1 MSGVTSHDVARLSGV
16 SQATVSRA
24 LRGDPRISL
33 ETRER
38 IDTAVRK
45 LNYVP
50 SEAGRSL
57 RTRRSHRIAMVT
69 DLNNP
74 LYPVLVT
81 PIHQALAERDYRM
94 TLLAERDEDAE
105 AHRQLFDG
113 SVDGVILTTTRLHS
127 ELPLMLQQ
135 QNIPQ
140 VMLNRTNDIYQPDS
154 VVADNVT
161 AGQELARILIDAGHR
176 QIALL
181 AGPEETSTGRDRER
195 GFRQGLALAGI
206 ELRPDWLIRGWF
218 DYRSGV
224 DGLRSLL
231 GTDPPPRAIACV
243 SDTVAIGVIN
253 EADARGLS
261 VPDDLAVAGVDNLP
275 TSAWSLCG
283 LSTVALPLEAMSRDA
298 SNLLVD
304 RILKRRDGPPEH
316 HVHPVSAVL
325 RRSHLRL
332 T

>member
-1 MSGVTSHDVARLSGV
+1 MSGATSHDVARLVGV

-38 IDTAVRK
+38 INAAVRK

-50 SEAGRSL
+50 REAGRSL
-57 RTRRSHRIAMVT
+57 RTRKSHRIAMVA

-94 TLLAERDEDAE
+94 ILLAERDEDAE

-113 SVDGVILTTTRLHS
+113 SVDGVILTTTRRHS
-127 ELPLMLQQ
+127 ELPLMLRQ

-140 VMLNRTNDIYQPDS
+140 VVLNRTNEIYQPDS
-154 VVADNVT
+154 VVADNVQ
-161 AGQELARILIDAGHR
+161 AGRELAQMLLDAGHR
-176 QIALL
+176 EIALL

-195 GFRQGLALAGI
+195 GFRQGLDAAGVD
-206 ELRPDWLIRGWF
+206 LPPDWVVRGWF

-224 DGLRSLL
+224 DGLGTLL
-231 GTDPPPRAIACV
+231 GTDPPPRAVACV
-243 SDTVAIGVIN
+243 SDIVAIGVIN
-253 EADARGLS
+253 EANARGLR

-275 TSAWSLCG
+275 ASAWSLCD

-304 RILKRRDGPPEH
+304 RILTRRDGPPEH
-316 HVHPVSAVL
+316 HVHPVSVVL

-332 T
+332 R